1 MSTVRTTRVPVLA
14 RALIAAVAT
23 AATALAGAVAL
34 TSPAS
39 AHGSVISPP
48 SRNYGCLERW
58 GDNHLSPQ
66 MQTEDPM
73 CWQAFQANPNAMWN
87 WNGLY
92 RENLRGNYQAA
103 IPDGTLC
110 SGGHAEGGRYDALDA
125 IGPWHATPVSNN
137 FTVTLYDQASH
148 GADYIRVY
156 VTRQG
161 FDPLTQPLGW
171 GDLELVGEIGYTP
184 ASQWRQVQS
193 GVEIDIPVSAPGR
206 TGRHIVY
213 TIWLASHLDQAYF
226 ICSDVI
232 FGDDNQPPP
241 PPPSTTAP
249 PPPPPSTTAPP
260 PGSGGCTATYTQVSS
275 WSGGFQGEVQVTAG
289 SSPINGWRVNITF
302 PGGQTIQNYWNATVT
317 PNGSGYVA
325 ENASYNGALGAGA
338 SATFGFL
345 ASGDAGTPT
354 LSCAAS

>member
-1 MSTVRTTRVPVLA
+1 LSTVQSARPVVL
-14 RALIAAVAT
+14 RALIALITT
-23 AATALAGAVAL
+23 AAAVL
-34 TSPAS
+34 VGTVLMSDSAS
-39 AHGSVISPP
+39 AHGSVIRPA

-58 GDNHLSPQ
+58 GGNHLAPE

-73 CWQAFQANPNAMWN
+73 CYQAFRANPNTMWN

-110 SGGHAEGGRYDALDA
+110 SGGHAEGGRYDSLDA
-125 IGPWHATPVSNN
+125 IGPWIATPVSNN

-161 FDPLTQPLGW
+161 FDALNEPLGW
-171 GDLELVGEIGYTP
+171 DDLELVGQIGYTP

-193 GVEIDIPVSAPGR
+193 GVEIDIPASAPGR

-213 TIWLASHLDQAYF
+213 TIWLASHMDQAYF

-232 FGDDNQPPP
+232 FGGGTASPPPP
-241 PPPSTTAP
+241 PPPSTSAPPSSSAP
-249 PPPPPSTTAPP
+249 PPP
-260 PGSGGCTATYTQVSS
+260 GGGCTATYTQVGS
-275 WSGGFQGEVQVTAG
+275 WDGGFQGEVRVTAG
-289 SSPINGWRVNITF
+289 SSPISGWQVSLTF
-302 PGGQTIQNYWNATVT
+302 PGGQTIQNYWNADIS

-325 ENASYNGALGAGA
+325 RSVSYNSALGAGA
-338 SATFGFL
+338 STVFGFL
-345 ASGDAGTPT
+345 GSGSAGTPT
-354 LSCAAS
+354 LSCTAS